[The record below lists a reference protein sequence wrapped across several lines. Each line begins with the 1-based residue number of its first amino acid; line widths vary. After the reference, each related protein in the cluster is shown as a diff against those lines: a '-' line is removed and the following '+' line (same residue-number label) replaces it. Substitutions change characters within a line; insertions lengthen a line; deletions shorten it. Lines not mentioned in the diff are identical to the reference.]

1 MHVRQQIRN
10 EITKRIKT
18 ISALRSSTYESRVH
32 ELNPSRDL
40 PAALVFTE
48 GEMIE
53 PATRQ
58 NKPGIQKRMVQTVVY
73 VFARADELLENSLD
87 AICEGVENVILE
99 DDNLGGIAER
109 TYLEDSSLLIGAE
122 VDAPT
127 GACRMSFIT
136 IILTQNGASAVPI
149 QKSGGM
155 FNG

>member
-10 EITKRIKT
+10 AITQKVKT
-18 ISALRSSTYESRVH
+18 VSALSKSTFESRVH
-32 ELNPSRDL
+32 ELNAEKDL
-40 PAALVFTE
+40 PAALIFTE

-58 NKPGIQKRMVQTVVY
+58 NRPGIQKRMVQTVVY

-87 AICEGVENVILE
+87 AICENVENAILE

-109 TYLEDSSLLIGAE
+109 TYLEDSSLLIGAQ

-127 GACRMSFIT
+127 GACRMSFVT
-136 IILTQNGASAVPI
+136 IILTQYGASAVPI
-149 QKSGGM
+149 QKPGGM